1 MIDIL
6 RKLEVLYGDSA
17 LEIYEDI
24 NQFISDNKANVS
36 RKWVSEKDIMLIT
49 YGDSIVKEGETPLK
63 MLNMFLNDYTKD
75 SLSAIHLLPMF
86 PYTSDDGFSVLD
98 YRLIDPKLGNWNDI
112 AALTNKY
119 DLMFDAVINHISK
132 SSDWFE
138 GFLNG
143 DKKYKDFFIKCDDTI
158 DYSNVV
164 RPRALPLYYSYKS
177 SDGPINVWATFSEDQ
192 VDINFSNPKVLMEIL
207 DILVMYAKK
216 GARFIRFDAV
226 GFAWKKLGTSCIHLP
241 ETHILIQVMRYVLD
255 KCVPGTII
263 ISETNVPHVENISY
277 FGNGH
282 NEAQMV
288 YQFPLPPLTL
298 FTFLKGDATKL
309 MNWAKSLEN
318 TPLTKSTSY
327 FNFLASHDGIGMRPV
342 EDILTKE
349 EKELMI
355 DNTINNGGKVNYKNN
370 PDGSKSPYELN
381 INFQDALTHPRASK
395 EERITKFL
403 ASQCILL
410 SVIGVPGIYIHS
422 LLGSRNDYEG
432 VKESGINRR
441 INREKLNYDKL
452 TEELNSETQR
462 KLILENYLKMIDIRK
477 KQTAFS
483 PNANQEVVYINNKV
497 LSIIRYNKLTNQKI
511 LVLVNISNDTIV
523 LDVDYSGIDLLNLE
537 FVNNEI
543 ILAPFQYRWIEL
555 KEI

>member
-263 ISETNVPHVENISY
+263 ISETNVPHAENISY

-298 FTFLKGDATKL
+298 FAFLKGDATKL